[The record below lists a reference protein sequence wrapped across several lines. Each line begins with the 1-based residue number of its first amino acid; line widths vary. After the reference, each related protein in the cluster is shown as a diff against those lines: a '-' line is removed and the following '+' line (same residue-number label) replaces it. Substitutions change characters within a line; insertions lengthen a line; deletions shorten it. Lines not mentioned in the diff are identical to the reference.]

1 MPSTLHTNAPAPRG
15 PALLPNRA
23 VMLAAPAEPIGAVE
37 QWVGRTSVLLGGV
50 LVIWGVARMV
60 IRPLFDELIF
70 AAWKRK
76 RPETERFMRE
86 EIFLRDIEERAANK
100 AMLDRALTVARTNAD
115 AIDRLAGDVKRIG
128 SEQQAM
134 HTLLG
139 GIPFLASGVESINDT
154 LERLERTLERN
165 TDTQVDH
172 GEKIASLSA
181 LMGEET
187 HGRRHYTRRA
197 TDPRLTDPDPIS
209 EGELP

>member
-1 MPSTLHTNAPAPRG
+1 
-15 PALLPNRA
+15 
-23 VMLAAPAEPIGAVE
+23 MLAGPVEPIGATE

-50 LVIWGVARMV
+50 LVIWGVARIV

-115 AIDRLAGDVKRIG
+115 SIERLADDVKRIG

-139 GIPFLASGVESINDT
+139 GIPLLASGVESINDT

-197 TDPRLTDPDPIS
+197 TDPRLTDPDPID
-209 EGELP
+209 EGEPQ